1 MAPSS
6 AHLNYKSFNECSEI
20 IKRSGF
26 GLFRRLSWDLRE
38 LLIQSESKA
47 SVEQQSN
54 KIKWILNSGTKLLP
68 SLVIHHYPL
77 GSVSFYFY
85 YFVFWENPVVWF
97 FRSCSSWVRD
107 IWCPW
112 LQTRKP
118 NLQRGL
124 PIWIFSFF
132 IVDFDFQSFVSPILA
147 FDIFELLCVWTLN
160 VGKVWQTASLYHLV
174 HTAALVATPI
184 TKHPNIVS
192 FPFPVNF
199 PIFILFYIYWD
210 NCHYCMFLRSN
221 FILLNILYL
230 FCINK
235 MYVCLCAFTYIYI
248 FFSSLLF
255 QFGGLLTTGILAFS
269 GT

>member
-1 MAPSS
+1 MNPQLWHKVA
-6 AHLNYKSFNECSEI
+6 AL
-20 IKRSGF
+20 SG
-26 GLFRRLSWDLRE
+26 
-38 LLIQSESKA
+38 
-47 SVEQQSN
+47 N
-54 KIKWILNSGTKLLP
+54 TLLP
-68 SLVIHHYPL
+68 SGICLFL
-77 GSVSFYFY
+77 LLL
-85 YFVFWENPVVWF
+85 FVFWENPVVWF

-124 PIWIFSFF
+124 PIWILSYF

-192 FPFPVNF
+192 FPFPVSF

-248 FFSSLLF
+248 FFLF
-255 QFGGLLTTGILAFS
+255 SAFS
-269 GT
+269 VWGPFDYWNSCILWNVSANFYPLIFLNLNMMKWIVFRS